1 MALNSDFP
9 GGTPLWSRYV
19 HPSSQ
24 QDQRPAPRGW
34 ILPDDSQRL
43 PPPEGAPDYC
53 PLPCDWDKRSYAA
66 LDVETTGLDAFRD
79 RVIEIGI
86 VLFSF
91 DAEGALVEEK
101 TWDSLINP
109 GIAIPASSTAI
120 HGITDLD
127 VWASPFFKDLSDT
140 LNGFLE
146 GRVMV
151 AHNAPFDAGF
161 ISEEFS
167 RLGKNAPIREMA
179 DSLVLLRQAVPNL
192 ISYSLGKAAFILG
205 VETGTSHRALDDA
218 KTCMKLFTHSARKL
232 AGTCA

>member
-9 GGTPLWSRYV
+9 GGAPLWSRYV

-24 QDQRPAPRGW
+24 QDPRPAPRGW
-34 ILPDDSQRL
+34 ILPEDSQRL
-43 PPPEGAPDYC
+43 PPPEGAPADC

-91 DAEGALVEEK
+91 DPEGALVEEK

-127 VWASPFFKDLSDT
+127 VWASPFFKDLSDI

-146 GRVMV
+146 GRVMI

-161 ISEEFS
+161 ISEEYS
-167 RLGKNAPIREMA
+167 RLGKKAPIREMA

-192 ISYSLGKAAFILG
+192 FSYSLGKAAFVLG
-205 VETGTSHRALDDA
+205 VDTGTSHRALDDA
-218 KTCMKLFTHSARKL
+218 KTCMRLFTHSARKL

>member
-1 MALNSDFP
+1 MALNSSFS
-9 GGTPLWSRYV
+9 GGAPLWSRYV

-24 QDQRPAPRGW
+24 QDIRPAPRGW
-34 ILPDDSQRL
+34 IQPDGAQRL
-43 PPPEGAPDYC
+43 PPPEGAPDDC
-53 PLPCDWDKRSYAA
+53 PLPCDWDKRGYAA

-91 DAEGALVEEK
+91 DPEGALFEEK
-101 TWDSLINP
+101 TWESLINP

-127 VWASPFFKDLSDT
+127 VWASPTFKDLSDT
-140 LNGFLE
+140 VNGFLE

-161 ISEEFS
+161 ISEEYS
-167 RLGKNAPIREMA
+167 RLGKTAPIREMA

-192 ISYSLGKAAFILG
+192 FSYSLGKAAFVLG

-218 KTCMKLFTHSARKL
+218 RTCMKLFSHSARKL
-232 AGTCA
+232 AGVCA